1 MIKVNHEN
9 KTWLIAR
16 AVIAIVLVI
25 MCAMTVVAAASG
37 ATYDVTIIDRDRS
50 ITLSTRAETLMH
62 VLREADIETDDN
74 DIVITDDFV
83 PGENS
88 TIKINRGYNVTV
100 SYHGE
105 TFRTVGYK
113 NVQNVIDQEKL
124 EVSEKDTMNYAPEE
138 KLSEGMKIIIENP
151 ITVKIKVDGGVIKE
165 ETFSADVE
173 TVLSRCGVTLGED
186 DIVKPERGTI
196 VKKNTTIKVSRV
208 TFKEVTKTETAAYGT
223 TYKNN
228 SSMYKGATH
237 LKSKGVN
244 GEKEVVYSVKYVE
257 GKKVDAEVISETIT
271 KKPVN
276 QVVVRGTKMPE
287 PGYKA
292 ASVTVGVKDTKTI
305 KTVSNFALPSKYTI
319 DEKLVPTE
327 YKQKL
332 KGPGTA
338 YNGGYRT
345 STGKIPEPGYIAVDP
360 DIIPYGSK
368 LWITSD
374 DGRYVYGYAIAAD
387 TGGFAWNGSG
397 TLADLYFDSEAQC
410 IQFGRRAI
418 TIYVLD

>member
-9 KTWLIAR
+9 KAWLIAR

-37 ATYDVTIIDRDRS
+37 ATYDVTIIDTGRS
-50 ITLSTRAETLMH
+50 VTISTRAETLSH

-74 DIVITDDFV
+74 DIIITDEFV
-83 PGENS
+83 PGEPS

-105 TFRTVGYK
+105 VFRTVGYK
-113 NVQNVIDQEKL
+113 TVANVIEQEKL
-124 EVSEKDTMNYAPEE
+124 EVSETDTINYSLESN
-138 KLSEGMKIIIENP
+138 LSDGMKIIIENP
-151 ITVKIKVDGGVIKE
+151 IKVKIKVDGETIKG

-173 TVLSRCGVTLGED
+173 TVLSRCGVELGED

-196 VKKNTTIKVSRV
+196 VKKNTTIKISRV
-208 TFKEVTKTETAAYGT
+208 TYEEVTKTEVAAFGT
-223 TYKNN
+223 TYKDDAK
-228 SSMYKGATH
+228 MYKGATYV
-237 LKSKGVN
+237 KSKGVN
-244 GEKEVVYSVKYVE
+244 GEKDVVYKVKYVE
-257 GKKVDAEVISETIT
+257 GEKVEEEVISETIT
-271 KKPVN
+271 EKPVN
-276 QVVVRGTKMPE
+276 QVVVRGTKKPE

-292 ASVTVGVKDTKTI
+292 ASVKVGSKTI
-305 KTVSNFALPSKYTI
+305 KTVSNFKLPEKYTI
-319 DEKLVPTE
+319 DENLVPTE
-327 YKQKL
+327 YKQKFN
-332 KGPGTA
+332 GPGTA
-338 YNGGYRT
+338 YHGGYRT
-345 STGKIPEPGYIAVDP
+345 STGKVPEPGYIAVDP

-374 DGRYVYGYAIAAD
+374 DGKYVYGYAIAAD

-397 TLADLYFDSEAQC
+397 TLADLYFDSIPEC

>member
-9 KTWLIAR
+9 KAWIIAR

-37 ATYDVTIIDRDRS
+37 ATYDVTIIDTGRS
-50 ITLSTRAETLMH
+50 VTFSTRAETLSH

-74 DIVITDDFV
+74 DIVIADGFV
-83 PGENS
+83 PGEPS

-105 TFRTVGYK
+105 NFRTVGYK
-113 NVQNVIDQEKL
+113 TVANVIEQEKL
-124 EVSEKDTMNYAPEE
+124 DVSETDTINYSPDS
-138 KLSEGMKIIIENP
+138 KLSEGMIIIIENP
-151 ITVKIKVDGGVIKE
+151 VTVKIKVDGETIKE

-173 TVLSRCGVTLGED
+173 TVLSRCGVELGED
-186 DIVKPERGTI
+186 DIVKPERGTVI
-196 VKKNTTIKVSRV
+196 KKNTTIKVSRV
-208 TFKEVTKTETAAYGT
+208 TYKEVTKTEVASYGT
-223 TYKNN
+223 TYKDT
-228 SSMYKGATH
+228 SKMYKGATYV
-237 LKSKGVN
+237 KSKGVN
-244 GEKEVVYSVKYVE
+244 GEKDVVYRVKYVE
-257 GKKVDAEVISETIT
+257 GKKVEEEVVSEKIT
-271 KKPVN
+271 EKPVN
-276 QVVVRGTKMPE
+276 QVVVRGTKKPQ

-292 ASVTVGVKDTKTI
+292 ASVTVGSKTV
-305 KTVSNFALPSKYTI
+305 KTVSNFKLPSKYTI
-319 DEKLVPTE
+319 DENLVPTE
-327 YKQKL
+327 YKQKFN
-332 KGPGTA
+332 GPGTA
-338 YNGGYRT
+338 YHGGYRT

-387 TGGFAWNGSG
+387 TGGFTWNGSG
-397 TLADLYFDSEAQC
+397 TLADLYFDSTPEC

>member
-9 KTWLIAR
+9 KAWIIAR

-37 ATYDVTIIDRDRS
+37 ATYDVTIIDADRS
-50 ITLSTRAETLMH
+50 VTFSTRAETLSH

-83 PGENS
+83 PGEPS

-113 NVQNVIDQEKL
+113 TVANVIKQEEL
-124 EVSEKDTMNYAPEE
+124 DVSEADTINYSPET
-138 KLSEGMKIIIENP
+138 KLTEGMIIIIENP
-151 ITVKIKVDGGVIKE
+151 ITVKIKVDGEVIRE

-173 TVLSRCGVTLGED
+173 TVLSRCGVELGED

-208 TFKEVTKTETAAYGT
+208 TYKEVTRTEVEPYGT
-223 TYKNN
+223 TYKDT
-228 SSMYKGATH
+228 SKMYKGATYV
-237 LKSKGVN
+237 KSKGVN
-244 GEKEVVYSVKYVE
+244 GEKDVVYKVKYVE
-257 GKKVDAEVISETIT
+257 GKKVDEEVVSEKIT
-271 KKPVN
+271 EKPVN
-276 QVVVRGTKMPE
+276 QVVVRGTKKPE

-292 ASVTVGVKDTKTI
+292 ASVKVGSKTI
-305 KTVSNFALPSKYTI
+305 KTVSNFKLPAKYTI
-319 DEKLVPTE
+319 DENCVPTE
-327 YKQKL
+327 YKQKFN
-332 KGPGTA
+332 GPGTA
-338 YNGGYRT
+338 YHGGYRT

-387 TGGFAWNGSG
+387 TGGFTWNGSG
-397 TLADLYFDSEAQC
+397 TLADLYFDSTAEC

>member
-9 KTWLIAR
+9 KAWLIAR

-37 ATYDVTIIDRDRS
+37 ATYDVTIIDTERS
-50 ITLSTRAETLMH
+50 VTISTRAETLSH
-62 VLREADIETDDN
+62 VLREAGIETDDN
-74 DIVITDDFV
+74 DIVITDEFV
-83 PGENS
+83 PGEPG

-105 TFRTVGYK
+105 TFKTVGYK
-113 NVQNVIDQEKL
+113 NVANVIEQEKL
-124 EVSEKDTMNYAPEE
+124 EVSDKDTVNVSLES
-138 KLSEGMKIIIENP
+138 KLSDGMKIIIENP
-151 ITVKIKVDGGVIKE
+151 ITVKIKVDGEVIKE

-173 TVLSRCGVTLGED
+173 TILSRCGVELGED
-186 DIVKPERGTI
+186 DIVKPERGTVI
-196 VKKNTTIKVSRV
+196 KNNKTITVSRV
-208 TFKEVTKTETAAYGT
+208 TYKEVTKTEVEPFGT
-223 TYKNN
+223 TYKDN

-237 LKSKGVN
+237 VKSKGVN
-244 GEKEVVYSVKYVE
+244 GEKEVVYKVKYVE
-257 GKKVDAEVISETIT
+257 GEKTSEEVVSETVT

-276 QVVVRGTKMPE
+276 QVVVRGTKKPQ

-292 ASVTVGVKDTKTI
+292 ASVTVGSKTV
-305 KTVSNFALPSKYTI
+305 KTVSNFKLPAKYTI
-319 DEKLVPTE
+319 DENLVPTE
-327 YKQKL
+327 YKQKFN
-332 KGPGTA
+332 GPGTA
-338 YNGGYRT
+338 YHGGYRT
-345 STGKIPEPGYIAVDP
+345 STGKVPEPGYIAVDP

-397 TLADLYFDSEAQC
+397 TLADLYFDSTAEC

>member
-9 KTWLIAR
+9 KAWIIAR

-37 ATYDVTIIDRDRS
+37 ATYDVTIIDTERS
-50 ITLSTRAETLMH
+50 VTISTRAETLSH

-83 PGENS
+83 PGEPS

-105 TFRTVGYK
+105 VFKTVGYGK
-113 NVQNVIDQEKL
+113 VANVVEQEEL
-124 EVSEKDTMNYAPEE
+124 VVSETDTVNYDLDC
-138 KLSEGMKIIIENP
+138 KLTEGMIIIIENP
-151 ITVKIKVDGGVIKE
+151 VTVKIKVDGEVIKE

-173 TVLSRCGVTLGED
+173 TILSRCGVELGED

-196 VKKNTTIKVSRV
+196 IKKNTTIKVSRV
-208 TFKEVTKTETAAYGT
+208 TYEEVTKTEVAAYGT
-223 TYKNN
+223 TYKDT
-228 SSMYKGATH
+228 SKMYKGATYV
-237 LKSKGVN
+237 KSKGVN
-244 GEKEVVYSVKYVE
+244 GEKEVVYKVKYVE
-257 GKKVDAEVISETIT
+257 GEKVGEEAVSEKIT
-271 KKPVN
+271 EKPVN
-276 QVVVRGTKMPE
+276 QVVVRGTKKPE

-292 ASVTVGVKDTKTI
+292 ASVKVGSKTV
-305 KTVSNFALPSKYTI
+305 KTVSNFNLPSKYTI
-319 DEKLVPTE
+319 DENLVPTE
-327 YKQKL
+327 YKMKFN
-332 KGPGTA
+332 GPGTA
-338 YNGGYRT
+338 YHGGYRT

-374 DGRYVYGYAIAAD
+374 D
-387 TGGFAWNGSG
+387 
-397 TLADLYFDSEAQC
+397 
-410 IQFGRRAI
+410 
-418 TIYVLD
+418 

>member
-9 KTWLIAR
+9 KAWLIAR
-16 AVIAIVLVI
+16 AVIAIVLVV

-37 ATYDVTIIDRDRS
+37 ATYDVTIIDTGRS
-50 ITLSTRAETLMH
+50 VTISTRAETLSH

-74 DIVITDDFV
+74 DIVITDEFV
-83 PGENS
+83 PGEPS

-105 TFRTVGYK
+105 TFKTVGYK
-113 NVQNVIDQEKL
+113 NVANVIKQEKL
-124 EVSEKDTMNYAPEE
+124 DVSDTDTISHSLDSRLED
-138 KLSEGMKIIIENP
+138 GMIIIIENP
-151 ITVKIKVDGGVIKE
+151 IKVAIKVDGKVIKDS
-165 ETFSADVE
+165 TFSADVE

-196 VKKNTTIKVSRV
+196 IKENTKITVSRV
-208 TFKEVTKTETAAYGT
+208 TYKEVTKTETAEYGT
-223 TYKNN
+223 TYKDT
-228 SSMYKGATH
+228 SKMYKGATYV
-237 LKSKGVN
+237 KSRGVN
-244 GEKEVVYSVKYVE
+244 GEKEVVYKVKYVE
-257 GKKVDAEVISETIT
+257 GKKVGAEAISETIT

-276 QVVVRGTKMPE
+276 QVIVRGTKKPT
-287 PGYKA
+287 PGHTA
-292 ASVTVGVKDTKTI
+292 ASVTVGTKSVKTI
-305 KTVSNFALPSKYTI
+305 SNFALPSKYTI
-319 DEKLVPTE
+319 DENCVPTS
-327 YKQKL
+327 YKMKFN
-332 KGPGTA
+332 GPGTA

-345 STGKIPEPGYIAVDP
+345 STGKVPEPGYVAVDP

-387 TGGFAWNGSG
+387 TGGFTWNGSG
-397 TLADLYFDSEAQC
+397 TLVDLYFNSEAEC
-410 IQFGRRAI
+410 FQFGRRAV

>member
-9 KTWLIAR
+9 KAWIIAR

-37 ATYDVTIIDRDRS
+37 ATYDVTIIDTGRS
-50 ITLSTRAETLMH
+50 VTFSTRAETLSH

-83 PGENS
+83 PGEPS

-105 TFRTVGYK
+105 NFRTVGYK
-113 NVQNVIDQEKL
+113 TVANVIEQEKL
-124 EVSEKDTMNYAPEE
+124 EVSETDTINYSPDT
-138 KLSEGMKIIIENP
+138 KLSEGMIIIIENP
-151 ITVKIKVDGGVIKE
+151 ITVKIKVDGEVIKE

-173 TVLSRCGVTLGED
+173 TVLSRCGVELGED
-186 DIVKPERGTI
+186 DIVKPERGTT

-208 TFKEVTKTETAAYGT
+208 TYKEVTKTEIAPYGT
-223 TYKNN
+223 TYKDT
-228 SSMYKGATH
+228 SKMYKGATYV
-237 LKSKGVN
+237 KSKGVN
-244 GEKEVVYSVKYVE
+244 GEKDVVYKMKYVE
-257 GKKVDAEVISETIT
+257 GKKVDEEVVSEKIT
-271 KKPVN
+271 EKPVD
-276 QVVVRGTKMPE
+276 QVVVRGTKKPA

-292 ASVTVGVKDTKTI
+292 ASVTVGSKTV
-305 KTVSNFALPSKYTI
+305 KTVSNFKLPAKYTI
-319 DEKLVPTE
+319 DENLVPTE
-327 YKQKL
+327 YKQKFN
-332 KGPGTA
+332 GPGTA
-338 YNGGYRT
+338 YHGGYRT

-387 TGGFAWNGSG
+387 TGGFTWNGSG
-397 TLADLYFDSEAQC
+397 TLADLYFDSTPEC